1 MIKALGSLILL
12 ILTGVSHA
20 QCDSVTVAGDLT
32 VSSDQLMSG
41 TYVVDGTFTI
51 QSGVTVFVTPYSNNG
66 CGALK
71 IYADNISIDGT
82 IDGNFAGYEG
92 GAGGGKGLSV
102 NSMTGNATSL
112 TTCDNSG
119 SEGHISI
126 EGGFGGIDGN
136 GPGAGTAGED
146 ATTGEG
152 SKQYCGNFGD
162 EAGLVGSPGGA
173 GGGAGGSYGNTGTAG
188 ASGGDGSNVG
198 TPNGIDVENSYG
210 AVAGTGGNGGTAGTL
225 YGTENGRDIQLG
237 SGGAGAGGGGRS
249 YYLGADG
256 TNGGSGG
263 GLVFLKADNSLTIS
277 GTITVNGG
285 NGSIGG
291 NGGSGDATDDCCSD
305 GCNGCDERT
314 YSCGAGAG
322 SGSGGG
328 SGGGIFIESLGS
340 ATISGTLSAIGGTGG
355 DSGQKGSGA
364 TCDYSGGGFCSGNS
378 MTTSDGQMGGSG
390 GAGSGGRVKVFVA
403 DCAMLNATGSIA
415 VDGGVAGVEGT
426 YAEVCGYVGLNEL
439 DEAFQWLVYPNPF
452 SSNVTVQLDKE
463 TTSTIGAEI
472 SIFNSLGT
480 VVYTGKTSNSQTTIN
495 LDNLENGVY
504 FVQVSVD
511 GQTAVKKLMKR

>member
-1 MIKALGSLILL
+1 MIKALCSLLLL
-12 ILTGVSHA
+12 IITGVSYA

-41 TYVVDGTFTI
+41 TYVVEGTFTI
-51 QSGVTVFVTPYSNNG
+51 QAGVTVFVTPYSNNG
-66 CGALK
+66 CGELK
-71 IYADNISIDGT
+71 IYAENIAVEGA
-82 IDGNFAGYEG
+82 IDGNFSGYEG
-92 GAGGGKGLSV
+92 GAGGGKGFSV

-126 EGGFGGIDGN
+126 EGGFGGVDGN
-136 GPGAGTAGED
+136 GPGAGTAGGN
-146 ATTGEG
+146 ATKGEG

-188 ASGGDGSNVG
+188 ADGGAGSNVG

-210 AVAGTGGNGGTAGTL
+210 AVSGNGGTGGTAGIA

-237 SGGAGAGGGGRS
+237 SGGAGSGGGGRS

-256 TNGGSGG
+256 TNGGNGG

-277 GTITVNGG
+277 GAITVNGG

-328 SGGGIFIESLGS
+328 SGGGIFIESLGA
-340 ATISGTLSAIGGTGG
+340 ATISGTLSAIGGSGG
-355 DSGQKGSGA
+355 DGGQKGLGA

-403 DCAMLNATGSIA
+403 DCAMSNITGNITVA
-415 VDGGVAGVEGT
+415 GGVAGVEGT
-426 YAEVCGYVGLNEL
+426 YAEICGYVSL
-439 DEAFQWLVYPNPF
+439 DELAGTFQWMVYPNPF
-452 SSNVTVQLDKE
+452 SSNVTVQLPTE
-463 TTSTIGAEI
+463 VSGANVAEI
-472 SIFNSLGT
+472 LIFNSLGT
-480 VVYTGKTSNSQTTIN
+480 IVYIGQTSNSQTTIN
-495 LDNLENGVY
+495 LDNLEIGVY
-504 FVQVSVD
+504 FVQVAVN